1 VPIYCN
7 QLEHQRQ
14 TLILLQSSGK
24 KIVLCFIE
32 NFHGKF
38 YMMDL
43 RVLFI
48 EDSEDDALLLLRELQ
63 KGGYHVQ
70 WERVQSTGDMQTAL
84 SQHPWDLI
92 LCDYSI
98 PGMDV
103 QQALEIV
110 QKSGLDLP
118 FIIATGTVEEETAVF
133 ALKTGAHDLLIK
145 NNLARFLPAVQRELK
160 EAEIR
165 RERKLADVSLQ
176 ASELRFR
183 STIENMMEGCQII
196 GHDWRYLYLNES
208 AEKHNRRPNHELLG
222 NIYMEM
228 WPGIQETAVFGAL
241 KRCME
246 ERSSHHMVNEFIYPD
261 GAKGWFELHI
271 QPIPDGIFILSSDI
285 TSRKYAEQALLERE
299 MKMTMLLE
307 MLPVGISILDA
318 EHKIS
323 YINPA
328 LKKILKISEEVLLR
342 GSYKDRIYV
351 GADGV
356 PISLDELASAQVRR
370 ENKEIHDFETGVVM
384 EDGSTVWTNVSAVP
398 VDFPDWNIVIVTSD
412 ISERKQAEMEI
423 LKLNSELEEKVA
435 ARTAELAQANE
446 RLHRLALFDE
456 LTGLYNRR
464 GFLLF
469 AEEQLLIAQHEQS
482 DLLIF
487 YGDLDRLKQVND
499 HFGHKAGDEAIIK
512 AAHVLNGVFR
522 SSDIKARLGG
532 DEFIVLVAE
541 TSGFN
546 VEGLLARLHEALA
559 SNGLSMSLGVVTF
572 KAENETSISDLIS
585 RADEAM
591 YIEKRG
597 KSGRNAG

>member
-1 VPIYCN
+1 MTN
-7 QLEHQRQ
+7 
-14 TLILLQSSGK
+14 
-24 KIVLCFIE
+24 
-32 NFHGKF
+32 
-38 YMMDL
+38 L

-63 KGGYHVQ
+63 KGGYSIE
-70 WERVQSTGDMQTAL
+70 WGRVQSIVDMQAAL
-84 SQHPWDLI
+84 SEHPWDLI
-92 LCDYSI
+92 ICDYSI
-98 PGMDV
+98 PGMNV

-110 QKSGLDLP
+110 QMNGLDLP
-118 FIIATGTVEEETAVF
+118 FIIATGTVEEETAVS
-133 ALKTGAHDLLIK
+133 ALKTGAHDLLTK

-160 EAEIR
+160 EAEVR

-196 GHDWRYLYLNES
+196 GYDWRYLYLNES

-222 NIYMEM
+222 NVYMQM
-228 WPGIQETAVFGAL
+228 WPQIEETAVFAAL

-246 ERSSHHMVNEFIYPD
+246 DRTSHHMINEFIYPD

-285 TSRKYAEQALLERE
+285 THRKHAEQALLERE

-307 MLPVGISILDA
+307 MLPVGISILDS

-328 LKKILKISEEVLLR
+328 LKTILKISDESLVD
-342 GSYKDRIYV
+342 GAYKNRIYV
-351 GADGV
+351 RADGTRM
-356 PISLDELASAQVRR
+356 SMDELASAQVRR
-370 ENKEIHDFETGVVM
+370 ENKEIQDFETGVIL
-384 EDGSTVWTNVSAVP
+384 EDGSIIWTNVSAVS
-398 VDFPDWNIVIVTSD
+398 VDFPDWNIVIATSD
-412 ISERKQAEMEI
+412 ITERKQAEMEI
-423 LKLNSELEEKVA
+423 LKLNTELEEKVA

-446 RLHRLALFDE
+446 RLRQLALFDE

-469 AEEQLLIAQHEQS
+469 AEEQLLLARREHRS
-482 DLLIF
+482 LLVF

-499 HFGHKAGDEAIIK
+499 RFGHTAGDEAIVK
-512 AAHVLNGVFR
+512 TAHALKEAFHPA
-522 SSDIKARLGG
+522 DIMARLGG
-532 DEFIVLVAE
+532 DEFIVLVVENDPLNAE
-541 TSGFN
+541 I
-546 VEGLLARLHEALA
+546 LLAHLHKVLA
-559 SNGLSMSLGVVTF
+559 RNDLSMSVGMVTSEL
-572 KAENETSISDLIS
+572 ENEISISDLIG

-591 YIEKRG
+591 YIEKRR
-597 KSGRNAG
+597 KART